1 MKLGILGGMGP
12 LATADFFKK
21 VILMTK
27 ASTDQDH
34 IRILMDDNPQ
44 IPDRSAYIL
53 GKGKDPTREMIRS
66 AIRLEYMGAD
76 FIAMPCNTA
85 HKFISQIQAF
95 LNIPI
100 LNMIELTADYLK
112 QHHGKQRK
120 ALLLATEGTY
130 TAGLYNFA
138 LNARGIEL
146 ITPSQEGKDAL
157 MQWIYEVKKSGEVPQ
172 KEVFSHFIDKE
183 TGGENIPI
191 ILGCTELP
199 LIIEGLKMP
208 ETYIDT
214 TTVLAKACVV
224 YANKKKG
231 KTSQE
236 GNIA

>member
-1 MKLGILGGMGP
+1 
-12 LATADFFKK
+12 
-21 VILMTK
+21 
-27 ASTDQDH
+27 
-34 IRILMDDNPQ
+34 
-44 IPDRSAYIL
+44 
-53 GKGKDPTREMIRS
+53 
-66 AIRLEYMGAD
+66 
-76 FIAMPCNTA
+76 
-85 HKFISQIQAF
+85 
-95 LNIPI
+95 
-100 LNMIELTADYLK
+100 
-112 QHHGKQRK
+112 
-120 ALLLATEGTY
+120 
-130 TAGLYNFA
+130 
-138 LNARGIEL
+138 
-146 ITPSQEGKDAL
+146 

-224 YANKKKG
+224 YAKKKKG

>member
-21 VILMTK
+21 VIQMTD
-27 ASTDQDH
+27 ARIDQDH

-53 GKGKDPTREMIRS
+53 GSGEDPSREMIRS
-66 AIRLEYMGAD
+66 ALRLEFMGAD

-85 HKFISQIQAF
+85 HKFHGKIQSF
-95 LNIPI
+95 LNVPI
-100 LNMIELTADYLK
+100 LNMIELTADHLK
-112 QHHGKQRK
+112 KNYGKQNK

-130 TAGLYNFA
+130 NAGLYNFA

-146 ITPSQEGKDAL
+146 LIPSEAGKKAL
-157 MQWIYEVKKSGEVPQ
+157 MNWIYKMKKSGDIPS
-172 KEVFSHFIDKE
+172 KTVFSDFILQE
-183 TGGENIPI
+183 TKGEDMPI

-199 LIIEGLKMP
+199 LIVEGLKMSGD
-208 ETYIDT
+208 YIDT
-214 TTVLAKACVV
+214 TTVLARACVE
-224 YANKKKG
+224 YAKMRETDSPAK
-231 KTSQE
+231 